1 MAKRKSTKYVRIFLA
16 AIVAGLLL
24 LGFYHQ
30 NNPINTLFRSIG
42 LVEAPVSNTSESR
55 IIVIDVGQG
64 NSIFIQSG
72 SRTVLIDA
80 GEAEYGGKVVSILQK
95 AGVSKLDLVI
105 ATHPHSDH
113 IGGLKA
119 VLEKIPTDKIL
130 MPQIPEAI
138 VPTTAVY
145 TNLLKTIAEKKI
157 SVEIPKA
164 GQGYELDSGVLEI
177 VGPLKQYDDLNNN
190 SIVARLVYGENS
202 FLFCGDAE
210 KQAEYDMVGSG
221 AVLSSNVMVLGHH
234 GSNTSST
241 ARFLSAV
248 NPQNA
253 IISVGK
259 DNPYNLPSTQVIKS
273 LFAKIY
279 RTDLN
284 GSITIDMNEKTYS
297 ITSEGV
303 N

>member
-1 MAKRKSTKYVRIFLA
+1 MAKKRNAKYLRIILA
-16 AIVAGLLL
+16 AIIAGVLL

-30 NNPINTLFRSIG
+30 NNPVNTFFRNIG
-42 LVEAPVSNTSESR
+42 LIEAPVSDKSESK

-64 NSIFIQSG
+64 NSIFIQSE

-80 GEAEYGGKVVSILQK
+80 GEAEYGDKVVSVLQK
-95 AGVSKLDLVI
+95 SGVNKLDLVI

-113 IGGLKA
+113 IGGLKTVFA
-119 VLEKIPTDKIL
+119 KIPAEKIL
-130 MPQIPEAI
+130 MPEIPEAI
-138 VPTTAVY
+138 VPTTAIY
-145 TNLLKTIAEKKI
+145 TNLLETIAEKKI
-157 SVEIPKA
+157 SVEIPKV
-164 GQGYELDSGVLEI
+164 GQEYKLDSGILQI
-177 VGPLKQYDDLNNN
+177 LGPLKQYDDLNNN
-190 SIVARLVYGENS
+190 SIVARFVYGKNS

-210 KQAEYDMVGSG
+210 KEAEYDMVGSG
-221 AVLSSNVMVLGHH
+221 AVLSSNVIVLGHH

-241 ARFLSAV
+241 SKFLSVV

-253 IISVGK
+253 IVCVGK

-273 LFAKIY
+273 LFAKVY
-279 RTDLN
+279 RTDIN
-284 GSITIDMNEKTYS
+284 GSIYIDMNEKTYS